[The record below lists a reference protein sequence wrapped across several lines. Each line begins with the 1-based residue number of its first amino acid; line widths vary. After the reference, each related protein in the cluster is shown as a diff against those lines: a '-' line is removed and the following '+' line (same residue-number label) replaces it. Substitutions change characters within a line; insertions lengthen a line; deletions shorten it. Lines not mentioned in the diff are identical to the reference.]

1 MDGERLG
8 LSSGLP
14 DGLVEGDLVGE
25 TVGLVLGDFGIITQ
39 DVVWSQACNQ
49 TCFGKHQKLKNLTRD
64 GDRLGLLVGLLL
76 GLIEGGTVGDTDGL
90 LVGGLLGDF
99 DELIQLLGPQIDKIM
114 GKRTFS
120 NRNSHHL
127 TVDGDRLGL
136 VVGLPVGLIEGEAV
150 GTTEGLPVGEVLGD
164 FSKVINKI

>member
-1 MDGERLG
+1 MFQQ
-8 LSSGLP
+8 SS
-14 DGLVEGDLVGE
+14 E
-25 TVGLVLGDFGIITQ
+25 I
-39 DVVWSQACNQ
+39 
-49 TCFGKHQKLKNLTRD
+49 KNLTRD

-76 GLIEGGTVGDTDGL
+76 GLIEGETVGDANGL

-120 NRNSHHL
+120 NPNSHHL

-136 VVGLPVGLIEGEAV
+136 VVGLPVGLIEGEDV
-150 GTTEGLPVGEVLGD
+150 GTADGLLVGEVLGD
-164 FSKVINKI
+164 CSNIINKI